1 MKKLFICFVCMMCF
15 SLNLFAQNVTFKM
28 VKIPNANF
36 EMLEHEV
43 TLSMYEQVMGERP
56 VLTER
61 TVYTN
66 ENGEKEETVKKEYV
80 QDEDEFYEYPVI
92 AVSAYDAIYFCNKLS
107 ILNGLEPVYSV
118 NGESDFRKWDYTP
131 HESFGIKGSIKQ
143 DSTKNGYRLPN
154 IEEWS
159 YAAKGG
165 ENQMNLNSED
175 LCDFIWCKENSFNTH
190 HPVGGKKANAY
201 GLYDMFGNVE
211 EWCFESTTLKKA
223 AGKVAGKAALK
234 LLTTAL
240 GGNSVGTASEGVDIG
255 RPMGGAYTTK
265 LEYCNL
271 ETKSMWNCSMQSEVI
286 GFRFVR
292 TIK

>member
-1 MKKLFICFVCMMCF
+1 
-15 SLNLFAQNVTFKM
+15 
-28 VKIPNANF
+28 
-36 EMLEHEV
+36 
-43 TLSMYEQVMGERP
+43 
-56 VLTER
+56 
-61 TVYTN
+61 
-66 ENGEKEETVKKEYV
+66 
-80 QDEDEFYEYPVI
+80 
-92 AVSAYDAIYFCNKLS
+92 
-107 ILNGLEPVYSV
+107 
-118 NGESDFRKWDYTP
+118 
-131 HESFGIKGSIKQ
+131 
-143 DSTKNGYRLPN
+143 
-154 IEEWS
+154 
-159 YAAKGG
+159 
-165 ENQMNLNSED
+165 
-175 LCDFIWCKENSFNTH
+175 
-190 HPVGGKKANAY
+190 
-201 GLYDMFGNVE
+201 MFGNVE